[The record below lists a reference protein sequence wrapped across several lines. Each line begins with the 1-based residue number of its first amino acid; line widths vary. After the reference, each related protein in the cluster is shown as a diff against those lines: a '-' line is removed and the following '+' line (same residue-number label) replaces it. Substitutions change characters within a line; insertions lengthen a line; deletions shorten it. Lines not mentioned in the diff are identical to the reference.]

1 MPEPVEG
8 AQRYM
13 PGLDGLRALAVAAVV
28 AYHLELG
35 WAQGGLL
42 GVAVFFTLSGYLITD
57 LLLEQRESLGHL
69 RLADFWIRRARRL
82 LPAVFLMLA
91 VVVAWVTLVDP
102 SRMADLRGEVAA
114 AVLYVSNW
122 WNIFENA
129 SYFAQYGPPSPLKHL
144 WSLAIE
150 EQFYLLWPFLLWL
163 GLRYIRGPYGRYWLT
178 GLTLAVTAVSAALMW
193 GLYQPGSDPTRVY
206 EGTDTR
212 AFGLLV
218 GAALAMVWPSRH
230 LRAERLTAGRR
241 RLLEGAGVLG
251 LVITALLIW
260 QTDQYSSFLYHGGLV
275 VLSVA
280 TALVVTALVHP
291 ASRLGPVLGW
301 GPLRWVGVRSYGI
314 YIWHFPIIVLTAPNV
329 AREGISL
336 PLGAFQVAAT
346 VAVAALSW
354 RFMEEPIRR
363 GALGRLWGQL
373 QSGQWR
379 RGLLSQR
386 GDARRRWR
394 RLAAGGMV
402 SVVALGVLAVGGAGL
417 AGVSPAPPGGLL
429 SATGT
434 ATESGKPVSGNGDS
448 PPPSSEEAP
457 AATEPSTESS
467 TEPSAQASKPLTTS
481 EPAAPST
488 DSQAQDSS
496 SSPEA
501 SPEEAGSATR
511 TSCETAVYIG
521 DSTSRGLTS
530 PDYLPDPASRLDAR
544 FAQVGAT
551 SSQIEIQAARSV
563 VESLYASQDN
573 GEELARRLVAQG
585 FDGCWVIALGNMDT
599 ASVYRGSPVDRTER
613 IERMMSEIGEQPVMW
628 LTTKT
633 LTESEPYSNT
643 NMQLWNRTLLEAC
656 ERHPNLTVFDWASVV
671 EDGWYEPDG
680 IHYSPEGNAY
690 RARLIAEALVHASPA
705 SGGNEGSSC
714 VVR

>member
-13 PGLDGLRALAVAAVV
+13 PGLDGLRALAVLAVV
-28 AYHLELG
+28 AYHLEFG

-42 GVAVFFTLSGYLITD
+42 GVGVFFTLSGYLITD
-57 LLLEQRESLGHL
+57 LLLEQRESLGRL
-69 RLADFWIRRARRL
+69 RLANFWIRRARRL

-91 VVVAWVTLVDP
+91 VVVAWVTLMDP
-102 SRMADLRGEVAA
+102 SRMADLRGDVAA
-114 AVLYVSNW
+114 AALYVSNW

-129 SYFAQYGPPSPLKHL
+129 SYFAQYGPPSPLQHL

-163 GLRYIRGPYGRYWLT
+163 GLRYVRGRYWLT
-178 GLTLAVTAVSAALMW
+178 GLTLATAAASAALMW

-230 LRAERLTAGRR
+230 LLAERLTSGRR
-241 RLLEGAGVLG
+241 PWRRWLLEGVGVLG
-251 LVITALLIW
+251 LVVTAFLIW

-275 VLSVA
+275 ALTVA
-280 TALVVTALVHP
+280 TALVVAALAHP
-291 ASRLGPVLGW
+291 ASRLGPALGW

-314 YIWHFPIIVLTAPNV
+314 YIWHFPIIVLTAPNYT
-329 AREGISL
+329 REGVSL
-336 PLGAFQVAAT
+336 SLGALQVGAT
-346 VAVAALSW
+346 IVVAALSW
-354 RFMEEPIRR
+354 RFVEEPIRR

-373 QSGQWR
+373 RSGQWR
-379 RGLLSQR
+379 RSLPRR

-394 RLAAGGMV
+394 RIAAGGMV
-402 SVVALGVLAVGGAGL
+402 SMVALGVLAVGAAGL
-417 AGVSPAPPGGLL
+417 AGVSPAPGGLL
-429 SATGT
+429 STAGS
-434 ATESGKPVSGNGDS
+434 ATETGESVSGGGNS
-448 PPPSSEEAP
+448 PAPSPEEAP
-457 AATEPSTESS
+457 AATEPSPELSP
-467 TEPSAQASKPLTTS
+467 EPSAQASKPSTNP
-481 EPAAPST
+481 EPTAAAPST

-496 SSPEA
+496 S
-501 SPEEAGSATR
+501 PEEAGSATR
-511 TSCETAVYIG
+511 TSCESVVYIG
-521 DSTSRGLTS
+521 DSSSRGLTS
-530 PDYLPDPASRLDAR
+530 PDYLPDPDTRLDAR

-551 SSQIEIQAARSV
+551 SSRIEIQAARSV

-573 GEELARRLVAQG
+573 GEELAQRLVSQG

-599 ASVYRGSPVDRTER
+599 ASVYRGSPVGRSDR
-613 IERMMSEIGEQPVMW
+613 IERMMSAIGEQPVMW

-633 LTESEPYSNT
+633 LTETEPYSNT
-643 NMQLWNRTLLEAC
+643 NMQLWDRTLTEAC
-656 ERHPNLTVFDWASVV
+656 KKHPNLTVFDWASVV

-690 RARLIAEALVHASPA
+690 RARLIAEALTHAYPA
-705 SGGNEGSSC
+705 SGKKEGSSC
-714 VVR
+714 VVQ